1 MIKVTPILGIVEIGQ
16 GGELVEAKPA
26 GNSTRWIFDVDGEL
40 ADELVVQLIEMRV
53 KRPVVTDLIACSFL
67 PRSVS
72 FYDAKPFMSEQ
83 IGGLITIRHG
93 GFVHGAQVALPGQ
106 EPTLVK
112 GIDCR
117 YRVLIDVL
125 HTATR

>member
-1 MIKVTPILGIVEIGQ
+1 MSIKVTPILGIVEIGQ

-67 PRSVS
+67 PRSLA
-72 FYDAKPFMSEQ
+72 FYDAKPFMAEQ

-93 GFVHGAQVALPGQ
+93 GVIPMATEFDK
-106 EPTLVK
+106 EPVK
-112 GIDCR
+112 TIPCS
-117 YRVLIDVL
+117 YRVMIDVL